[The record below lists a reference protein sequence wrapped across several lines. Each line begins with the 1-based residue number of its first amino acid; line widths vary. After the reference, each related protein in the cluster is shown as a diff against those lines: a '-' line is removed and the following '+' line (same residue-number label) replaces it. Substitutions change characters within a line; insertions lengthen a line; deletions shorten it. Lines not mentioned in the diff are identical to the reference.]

1 MEASTRD
8 YKCKKKGRKG
18 DRDSNYKGWEKEKSS
33 EYPLEDV
40 LQEVGT
46 KNRPGAGTPGA
57 QISDFGRGKGVATQS
72 LEAICIDFSAAKKK
86 GKK

>member
-33 EYPLEDV
+33 EYPLEVV

-46 KNRPGAGTPGA
+46 KNRPGATNTRTV
-57 QISDFGRGKGVATQS
+57 QIRVVNSCRS
-72 LEAICIDFSAAKKK
+72 LLPFYFNR
-86 GKK
+86 

>member
-1 MEASTRD
+1 LEASTRD

-33 EYPLEDV
+33 EYPLEVV

-46 KNRPGAGTPGA
+46 KKTAPVLPTPGR
-57 QISDFGRGKGVATQS
+57 FK
-72 LEAICIDFSAAKKK
+72 
-86 GKK
+86 